1 MVALFMLVAAAFA
14 ACGLGLVG
22 LGIVLAVEGTVAGGL
37 IGAGCGVVIAY
48 GAYLFGRAAIRIRYQ
63 LHAEP
68 LTPVQTKA
76 RRSNVEHVLGY
87 IAIIV
92 IAELLLPVST
102 GVRVIAI
109 IGALLLAPSLLVVD
123 LEPPK
128 RRKPG
133 DPTE

>member
-1 MVALFMLVAAAFA
+1 
-14 ACGLGLVG
+14 
-22 LGIVLAVEGTVAGGL
+22 
-37 IGAGCGVVIAY
+37 VIAY